1 MADADYGT
9 WLSRLASCPLAR
21 VWKLRTKSLSLLPLP
36 RLMGILNVT
45 PDSFSDGGRFSGVD
59 AALAQAEQ
67 LLADGADIL
76 DIGGESTRPYSAQV
90 ACEEELQRVI
100 PVIEAIARKFPSTI
114 LSIDTSK
121 SRVASEAV
129 ERGAEIINDITGL
142 EGDVEMVNVALR
154 TGAGVCA
161 MHMRGTPQNM
171 QDDPQYHD
179 VVGEIKHYLRQRL
192 DSLVGDGIA
201 REKICL
207 DPGIG
212 FGKTHQHNL
221 TLMANVWR
229 YHEFQQPILVGH
241 SRKGFVGKLLGLERG
256 SRNYAV
262 LDAGTAGGSIALAL
276 QRVQV
281 LRVHEVEMVKRAIEI
296 FADCGGLDGREKQLV

>member
-1 MADADYGT
+1 
-9 WLSRLASCPLAR
+9 
-21 VWKLRTKSLSLLPLP
+21 
-36 RLMGILNVT
+36 
-45 PDSFSDGGRFSGVD
+45 
-59 AALAQAEQ
+59 
-67 LLADGADIL
+67 
-76 DIGGESTRPYSAQV
+76 
-90 ACEEELQRVI
+90 
-100 PVIEAIARKFPSTI
+100 
-114 LSIDTSK
+114 
-121 SRVASEAV
+121 
-129 ERGAEIINDITGL
+129 
-142 EGDVEMVNVALR
+142 
-154 TGAGVCA
+154 
-161 MHMRGTPQNM
+161 MRGTPQNM

-262 LDAGTAGGSIALAL
+262 LDAGTTGGSIALAL

-281 LRVHEVEMVKRAIEI
+281 LRVHEVGMVKRALEI